1 MAVAIATTLPAYAP
15 SHAQT
20 PAAVLSG
27 SGVVTGPVTPPVSGP
42 VAKVVVQRYQVSGN
56 TLLPAAQID
65 AVLGAYLGE
74 RSLDELKTAALAVQ
88 ALYRDAGYG
97 AVVAFV
103 PEQTSPG
110 GAGGSVVS
118 ITVVEG
124 QVARITVTG
133 NSAFSESN
141 IRASLPSLV
150 EGVTPRVREIDAQI
164 QLANEN
170 PAKELEVLLQPGAA
184 PGQVDAR
191 IQVSEQPISRFTI
204 GADNTGNKKPGRW
217 RTNFG
222 YQNANLW
229 GGLAGERW
237 GADHVLALQLQLAP
251 EALGD
256 VTVASANYRIPFYA
270 AGMALDAYAA
280 YSDVD
285 GGSTPTAAGALQFA
299 GKGRIAGVRLS
310 KYLPRLGEV
319 DQRVVLG
326 LDHRDY
332 INNCT
337 IAGLPAGACGQA
349 GESVSVQP
357 LALEYIAQRGGK
369 TPWGASI
376 GLQHNL
382 QLGGGHASDA
392 HFAAVRPGS
401 TPNYTLLR
409 LGLFAGVSLPEQ
421 WQLQTKLIGQFTDD
435 ALVPGE
441 QFGIGGASSVR
452 GYDEREITGDRG
464 ASASVEVFSPDF
476 GKSLGLVSGT
486 LRALGF
492 VDAGWVHNR
501 LGTPCRLTQADC
513 NLAGVGLGLRYGSGP
528 LQAKLDVAYAL
539 KSGNRTERHDARA
552 HFSVSYRF

>member
-1 MAVAIATTLPAYAP
+1 M
-15 SHAQT
+15 
-20 PAAVLSG
+20 
-27 SGVVTGPVTPPVSGP
+27 
-42 VAKVVVQRYQVSGN
+42 
-56 TLLPAAQID
+56 
-65 AVLGAYLGE
+65 
-74 RSLDELKTAALAVQ
+74 
-88 ALYRDAGYG
+88 
-97 AVVAFV
+97 
-103 PEQTSPG
+103 
-110 GAGGSVVS
+110 
-118 ITVVEG
+118 
-124 QVARITVTG
+124 
-133 NSAFSESN
+133 
-141 IRASLPSLV
+141 
-150 EGVTPRVREIDAQI
+150 REIDAQI

-191 IQVSEQPISRFTI
+191 IQVVEQPISRFTL

-222 YQNANLW
+222 YQHA
-229 GGLAGERW
+229 GLW

-285 GGSTPTAAGALQFA
+285 GGSTPTAAGSLQFA
-299 GKGRIAGVRLS
+299 GKGRIAGLRLS

-332 INNCT
+332 INNCA

-357 LALEYIAQRGGK
+357 LAIEYIAQRGGK

-476 GKSLGLVSGT
+476 GKALGLASGT

-501 LGTPCRLTQADC
+501 LGTPCRLNQADC
-513 NLAGVGLGLRYGSGP
+513 NLAGVGLGLRLGNGP

-539 KSGNRTERHDARA
+539 KAGSRTERHDARA
-552 HFSVSYRF
+552 HFSVSYSF